1 MNVCC
6 SQVLTK
12 IFEETF
18 ASAKVI
24 VDYIEFRL
32 LEVHLCQTVVRTD
45 SQHPVLWGWLG
56 GRERDF
62 ASFAVLFGFWL
73 S

>member
-6 SQVLTK
+6 GQVLK
-12 IFEETF
+12 IIFEDTF

-32 LEVHLCQTVVRTD
+32 LEVHSCRTVEYTD
-45 SQHPVLWGWLG
+45 LSQLWCRWSGGW
-56 GRERDF
+56 ERDV
-62 ASFAVLFGFWL
+62 ASSAVLSGFWL